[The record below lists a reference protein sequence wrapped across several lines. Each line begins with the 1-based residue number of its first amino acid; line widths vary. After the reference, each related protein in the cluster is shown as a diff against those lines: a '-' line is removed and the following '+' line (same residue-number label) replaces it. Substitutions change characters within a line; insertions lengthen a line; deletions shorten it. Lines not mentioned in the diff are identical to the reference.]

1 MEPHMFQ
8 AENQKG
14 NDEALTRRYTD
25 NEKGLQWE
33 RTKNTD
39 LELLH
44 SAIMA
49 IYSDDTESSLEG

>member
-1 MEPHMFQ
+1 MFQ
-8 AENQKG
+8 AENQKR

-49 IYSDDTESSLEG
+49 IYSDDTQSSLEG